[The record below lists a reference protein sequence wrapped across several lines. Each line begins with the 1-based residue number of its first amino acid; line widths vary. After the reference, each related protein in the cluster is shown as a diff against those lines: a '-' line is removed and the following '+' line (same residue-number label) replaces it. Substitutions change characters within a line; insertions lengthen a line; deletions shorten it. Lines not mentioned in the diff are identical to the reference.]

1 MKGLLLSFSILLIS
15 ILSSCYVTHPRYST
29 IDEVMQLELGM
40 HLDSANVILQTGPY
54 DLVDITDTSTTYRY
68 KYRLTNVRRVP
79 HAQKRNSGMETDG
92 RFRDLYL
99 SVNTDNELIAI
110 KTNEEPVNT
119 EVEKK
124 KVDVLA
130 IVNVVSDFIVVTLP
144 TLLVYLS
151 IN

>member
-1 MKGLLLSFSILLIS
+1 MIQRLIFYVA
-15 ILSSCYVTHPRYST
+15 IVITLSSCYVTHPRYST

-40 HLDSANVILQTGPY
+40 HLDSANAILQTGPY
-54 DLVDITDTSTTYRY
+54 DLLERTDTSTVYRY

-99 SVNTDNELIAI
+99 SVNLDNELIVI

-130 IVNVVSDFIVVTLP
+130 IVNIVSDFIVVTLP